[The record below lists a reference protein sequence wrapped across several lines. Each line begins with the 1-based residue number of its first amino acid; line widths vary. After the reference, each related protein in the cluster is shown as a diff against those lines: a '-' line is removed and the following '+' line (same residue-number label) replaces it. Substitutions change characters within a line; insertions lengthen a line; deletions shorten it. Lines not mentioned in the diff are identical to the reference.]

1 MGDGILI
8 HFYVLL
14 TGTPHDRVVYFD
26 DEKTQIPN
34 GRYLDWV
41 KGLARMEKAE
51 MFVYDGILYGF
62 NHDNGKWY
70 QSRWEGADVL

>member
-1 MGDGILI
+1 MI

-14 TGTPHDRVVYFD
+14 TGTPHDRVIYFED
-26 DEKTQIPN
+26 GKVQIPN
-34 GRYLDWV
+34 NRYLDWV

-51 MFVYDGILYGF
+51 MFVFDGILYRF

-70 QSRWEGADVL
+70 QGRWDGDADVL